1 MKPGKWPFRQF
12 PDWINPKVLILMILL
27 ALFSVAMVWS
37 EPLPKPNRVSNLARA
52 AIPLAITPEAEP
64 GTPEVDGQTVTT
76 RTPTPIPLEWANNR
90 EMANGIVL
98 GAVALVVIIVGG
110 TLISIRRRTS

>member
-12 PDWINPKVLILMILL
+12 PDWINPKVLILLILL

-37 EPLPKPNRVSNLARA
+37 EPLPKPNRVSNLARV
-52 AIPLAITPEAEP
+52 AIPLGVTPQAETD
-64 GTPEVDGQTVTT
+64 TPAVDGQTVTPT
-76 RTPTPIPLEWANNR
+76 TTPIPLEWANNR

-98 GAVALVVIIVGG
+98 GAIALVMIIVGG